1 MMGKLYSE
9 QTARLIRDNLQC
21 IRERIAA
28 ACAAAGR
35 SEEGVTL
42 MGVTK
47 TVDAPRVQAALDAG
61 ICHMG
66 ENRVQE
72 YMEKKSEL
80 KLTGVTTHLIGH
92 LQTNKVARIVGE
104 VDMIQSVDSERLAR
118 TIEKESAKKNI
129 VTNILVEVNIGHD
142 VAKTGLPPEQLEDL
156 LHILATMP
164 HVKVRGLMTVPPILE
179 TKSDKRKVFMNMHKL
194 FIDMKGKKIDNIDM
208 NILSMGMSGDYS
220 EAILEGSTMVRI
232 GSALFG
238 ERVY

>member
-1 MMGKLYSE
+1 M
-9 QTARLIRDNLQC
+9 ARSYDERTFSLIRDNLLRIQ
-21 IRERIAA
+21 ERMAA

-35 SEEGVTL
+35 PQDAVTL

-47 TVDAPRVQAALDAG
+47 TVEASRVQAALDAG
-61 ICHMG
+61 IRQMG

-72 YMEKKSEL
+72 YLEKKDRLE
-80 KLTGVTTHLIGH
+80 LTGVTTHLIGH

-118 TIEKESAKKNI
+118 AIEKESAKKGI
-129 VTNILVEVNIGHD
+129 VTDILVEVNIGHD
-142 VAKTGLPPEQLEDL
+142 AAKTGLPPEQLEEL
-156 LHILATMP
+156 LWQIAEMP
-164 HVKVRGLMTVPPILE
+164 HVRVQGLMTVPPILE
-179 TKSDKRKVFMNMHKL
+179 TESDKRKVFLNMHKL
-194 FIDMKGKKIDNIDM
+194 FIDIKGKKIDNINM
-208 NILSMGMSGDYS
+208 HILSMGMSGDYT